1 MSPSLLHLAE
11 VRRLVG
17 IGKSQLYRLIAAGDF
32 PAPVK
37 IRRSSRWLSSEVD
50 AWIHARASIRSA
62 EPLGIGTDASQEEQF
77 PSAAIREGVPK

>member
-11 VRRLVG
+11 VCRLVG

-37 IRRSSRWLSSEVD
+37 IRRSSRWLSSEAH
-50 AWIHARASIRSA
+50 AWIQVQASCRAP
-62 EPLGIGTDASQEEQF
+62 EPMGTDAGARKQAQIQ
-77 PSAAIREGVPK
+77 SASSRQGVLK

>member
-17 IGKSQLYRLIAAGDF
+17 IGKSQLYRLIAVGDF

-37 IRRSSRWLSSEVD
+37 IRRSSRWLSSEVH
-50 AWIHARASIRSA
+50 AWIHAQASLRAS
-62 EPLGIGTDASQEEQF
+62 EPIGANTGACQEAHLH
-77 PSAAIREGVPK
+77 SAAGPEEVLK

>member
-1 MSPSLLHLAE
+1 MLPSLLHLAE

-17 IGKSQLYRLIAAGDF
+17 IGKSQLYRLIAVGDF

-50 AWIHARASIRSA
+50 AWIHAQAGLRAS
-62 EPLGIGTDASQEEQF
+62 EPMGSGAGARQEAHFQPASSRPE
-77 PSAAIREGVPK
+77 VLK

>member
-1 MSPSLLHLAE
+1 MSPSLIHLAE

-37 IRRSSRWLSSEVD
+37 IRRSSRWLSSEVH
-50 AWIHARASIRSA
+50 AWIHVQAGLRASKPM
-62 EPLGIGTDASQEEQF
+62 ETETGTRHETQPHPAAGREE
-77 PSAAIREGVPK
+77 VLK